1 MRLVHR
7 AVASGA
13 ALLALASS
21 AVAATPSAAAAE
33 PATWRLDLTA
43 ADTEQHNVTHT
54 ARGVA
59 LADPRQSTRSQ
70 GPERGYGFYVARTIV
85 TGRPVADLRLDL
97 RATVPAAGEVRVEA
111 RGRSALGWT
120 EWRSFGAD
128 GRARLPRPVDLLQV
142 RLTMLAGAGGQAPS
156 VESATLVP
164 ATPNPALATNAAAAV
179 QAVGYRVFG
188 TREGLVGGRTAN
200 GHVIGSR
207 DHFVA
212 LPSRRA
218 LNPNDRTRDFQVQVC
233 YARTGRC
240 ETAPVWDVGPWNTRD
255 DYWNPSATREM
266 WRDLPQGTPE
276 AQAAYQNGYNGGRDE
291 FGRTVANPAGI
302 DLADG
307 TFWDGLGM
315 TDNDWVDVTFL
326 WTGGPAPSSLAW
338 GASQDVVN
346 ASGAGV
352 LDGRPDLI
360 ARIGDIG
367 YVYPHLGGSGTSM
380 FAATG
385 IRIGSGWSNI
395 TALAVA
401 DVATYT
407 GLVVP
412 DGRPDLIARIGDI
425 GYVYPHQG
433 GSGTT
438 LFTPTG
444 LRIGSGWSNITA
456 LAAADVAD
464 IAGAGAPD
472 GRPDLIARI
481 GDVGYIYPHL
491 GGNGFADTGIRIGS
505 GWTSITGIT
514 ARDITNATGGGTPD
528 GRPDLIIR
536 IGDIGYVYPHQAGR
550 GTAMFAA
557 TGTQIGSGW
566 TSISALTVTDVANTA
581 AAGTPDGRPDL
592 VARIGDIGYVYPH
605 IGGYGTTTF
614 AGTGTR
620 IGSGWTSISL
630 LT

>member
-1 MRLVHR
+1 MFRASLTSRWRPRAALVL
-7 AVASGA
+7 ALTLGMSVAS
-13 ALLALASS
+13 S
-21 AVAATPSAAAAE
+21 
-33 PATWRLDLTA
+33 
-43 ADTEQHNVTHT
+43 
-54 ARGVA
+54 
-59 LADPRQSTRSQ
+59 
-70 GPERGYGFYVARTIV
+70 
-85 TGRPVADLRLDL
+85 
-97 RATVPAAGEVRVEA
+97 PAA
-111 RGRSALGWT
+111 
-120 EWRSFGAD
+120 
-128 GRARLPRPVDLLQV
+128 Q
-142 RLTMLAGAGGQAPS
+142 
-156 VESATLVP
+156 
-164 ATPNPALATNAAAAV
+164 
-179 QAVGYRVFG
+179 
-188 TREGLVGGRTAN
+188 
-200 GHVIGSR
+200 
-207 DHFVA
+207 A
-212 LPSRRA
+212 LPTPPNFQLPFPCGQQWKLFSRNDH
-218 LNPNDRTRDFQVQVC
+218 NPNDKKIDM
-233 YARTGRC
+233 
-240 ETAPVWDVGPWNTRD
+240 TRD
-255 DYWNPSATREM
+255 DGTTRGSDVVASADGDVVEWTDPGGIEVRH
-266 WRDLPQGTPE
+266 
-276 AQAAYQNGYNGGRDE
+276 ANGYFSLYLHMRVRSVSPGQHVVQGQKIGEVGDVGAPDSFHLHYELRW
-291 FGRTVANPAGI
+291 TTANNSNN
-302 DLADG
+302 ADM
-307 TFWDGLGM
+307 TYAIFDG
-315 TDNDWVDVTFL
+315 VTYNMGASGQNVYHL
-326 WTGGPAPSSLAW
+326 TSRNCGSSLAW

-620 IGSGWTSISL
+620 IGSGWTSINL